1 LLIGALFST
10 VSAAAVSLM
19 LPPLAPLQMPAS
31 PEPVA
36 GAPEAVSAPEVAEAP
51 VMPEAPEAEVMAEAP
66 EAEVVAEAPGPV
78 ALPEDAATVVDP
90 AAPPAAEEAPVAPEP
105 AETAMAAPEPDS
117 VPAPV
122 AEAAPDPA
130 PEPEAAPETST
141 ETAMAGAVPETPVVD
156 VPAGSEFNRPK
167 PETDPLVPAQEPAP
181 VASSA
186 PEVSAPLAEEGPA
199 LTELAPA
206 APPEAQGEAPAILPE
221 PAPAAPMAMAEAPA
235 PDSAIPVPPPGEN
248 LPPPL
253 MPVLPEGEAAV
264 PTPSTAPEAVAPPR
278 APVEE
283 AAVTPEVAPEPEA
296 VLPAPDPAPAPTE
309 EAVILPEP
317 EVVAPA
323 SEPVAEAVPE
333 PEPQPAPA
341 PVEEAAVAPE
351 TITEPVIDPAP
362 QPERAKLPQIIAPDA
377 GADSAAPEDSAI
389 LTPPGGAA
397 ANRSRILTPGNSAPS
412 DGGPVIIDVAP
423 QQPIGATGR
432 PQVGFGQRGGVQIN
446 RLPRIGDDSAAAN
459 PAPEAAPAESGA
471 DQAVDSAVSRYRAAF
486 DNAGGKP
493 VIAVILIEDG
503 SAASAEPD
511 AIAAIG
517 APVTVA
523 LNPERADAATLA
535 QTFRLSGDEI
545 AIYEPAMPPGATAS
559 DREVSYQ
566 SFVQSLPETVAL
578 VAAPGSA
585 LQGDRRVAE
594 HMSALLATEGRG
606 LVTEARGLNPGRQAA
621 GRANAPYAG
630 IARSLD
636 EAGGDDQA
644 IQRFLDRAAFDA
656 ARSGSIVLIGH
667 ATPEV
672 VSALKGWIEAG
683 KKEAVIGPVSAVL
696 AP

>member
-1 LLIGALFST
+1 
-10 VSAAAVSLM
+10 M
-19 LPPLAPLQMPAS
+19 
-31 PEPVA
+31 
-36 GAPEAVSAPEVAEAP
+36 
-51 VMPEAPEAEVMAEAP
+51 
-66 EAEVVAEAPGPV
+66 
-78 ALPEDAATVVDP
+78 
-90 AAPPAAEEAPVAPEP
+90 
-105 AETAMAAPEPDS
+105 
-117 VPAPV
+117 

-264 PTPSTAPEAVAPPR
+264 PTPSTAPEAVAPTP

-317 EVVAPA
+317 EVVAPT
-323 SEPVAEAVPE
+323 PE
-333 PEPQPAPA
+333 PA

-351 TITEPVIDPAP
+351 TITEPAPEPVTDPAP
-362 QPERAKLPQIIAPDA
+362 PPERTKLPQIIVPGGGSDIP
-377 GADSAAPEDSAI
+377 APEESAI

-397 ANRSRILTPGNSAPS
+397 ANRPRILTPGNSAPS
-412 DGGPVIIDVAP
+412 DGGPVIIDIAP

-446 RLPRIGDDSAAAN
+446 RLPRIGDDSAAAD
-459 PAPEAAPAESGA
+459 PAPEAAPAEGGA

>member
-1 LLIGALFST
+1 MGRGYVSGLLIGALFST

-19 LPPLAPLQMPAS
+19 LPPLAPLRMPAS

-36 GAPEAVSAPEVAEAP
+36 ALPEAVSAPEAVAEAETP
-51 VMPEAPEAEVMAEAP
+51 VMPSSPAAEVTPEASE
-66 EAEVVAEAPGPV
+66 PV
-78 ALPEDAATVVDP
+78 ALSEEPATVVDP
-90 AAPPAAEEAPVAPEP
+90 AAPPAAEETPVAPDA
-105 AETAMAAPEPDS
+105 AETAMAAPEPDG

-122 AEAAPDPA
+122 AEVA
-130 PEPEAAPETST
+130 PEPTPEPMT
-141 ETAMAGAVPETPVVD
+141 ETAMAGVTPETPVVD

-167 PETDPLVPAQEPAP
+167 PETDPVVPAQQPAP
-181 VASSA
+181 VASAAPPVSA
-186 PEVSAPLAEEGPA
+186 PEAEAEPV

-221 PAPAAPMAMAEAPA
+221 PAPTAPMSMAEAPA
-235 PDSAIPVPPPGEN
+235 PDSAIPVPPPGES

-253 MPVLPEGEAAV
+253 IPARPEGEA
-264 PTPSTAPEAVAPPR
+264 PAPVAEP

-283 AAVTPEVAPEPEA
+283 AAVTPEPVTVAPDAQPAPEPA
-296 VLPAPDPAPAPTE
+296 TAPVADPAP
-309 EAVILPEP
+309 EP
-317 EVVAPA
+317 AT
-323 SEPVAEAVPE
+323 
-333 PEPQPAPA
+333 A

-351 TITEPVIDPAP
+351 IILEPAPDPVTDPAP
-362 QPERAKLPQIIAPDA
+362 QPERAKLPQIIAPDVN
-377 GADSAAPEDSAI
+377 ADSAAPEETAV
-389 LTPPGGAA
+389 LTPVDEGA
-397 ANRSRILTPGNSAPS
+397 ANRPRILTPGNAAPS

-423 QQPIGATGR
+423 QQPIGATAR

-446 RLPRIGDDSAAAN
+446 RLPRIGDDSAAA
-459 PAPEAAPAESGA
+459 APEADATPAESGA
-471 DQAVDSAVSRYRAAF
+471 DQTADTAVSRYRASF
-486 DNAGGKP
+486 DNPDDKP
-493 VIAVILIEDG
+493 LIAVILIDDG
-503 SAASAEPD
+503 SAATAEPD
-511 AIAAIG
+511 AIAGIG
-517 APVTVA
+517 APVTIA
-523 LNPERADAATLA
+523 LNPENADAASLA

-545 AIYEPAMPPGATAS
+545 AIYEPPAPPGATAS

-566 SFVQSLPETVAL
+566 AYVQNLPETVAL

-585 LQGDRRVAE
+585 LQGDRRAAE
-594 HMSALLATEGRG
+594 HMSALLAAEGRG

-636 EAGGDDQA
+636 DGGADDQA
-644 IQRFLDRAAFDA
+644 LQRFLDRAAFDA

-672 VSALKGWIEAG
+672 VSALTGWVAAG

>member
-1 LLIGALFST
+1 MGRGYVSGLLIGALFST

-19 LPPLAPLQMPAS
+19 LPPVAPLQMPAN

-36 GAPEAVSAPEVAEAP
+36 GAPDAVSAPEVAEAP
-51 VMPEAPEAEVMAEAP
+51 VKPETPEAEMMAEAP
-66 EAEVVAEAPGPV
+66 EPV
-78 ALPEDAATVVDP
+78 ALPEESAAVVDP
-90 AAPPAAEEAPVAPEP
+90 AAPPAAEEAQVAPDP
-105 AETAMAAPEPDS
+105 AETALAAPEPDS
-117 VPAPV
+117 VTAPV
-122 AEAAPDPA
+122 AAPDPA
-130 PEPEAAPETST
+130 PETAVEAAPEA
-141 ETAMAGAVPETPVVD
+141 AMEASVPETPVVD

-199 LTELAPA
+199 LTELSPA

-221 PAPAAPMAMAEAPA
+221 PAPAVPMAMAEAPT
-235 PDSAIPVPPPGEN
+235 PDSAIPVPPPGES

-253 MPVLPEGEAAV
+253 IPALPEGEA
-264 PTPSTAPEAVAPPR
+264 PAPVAEP

-283 AAVTPEVAPEPEA
+283 AAVTPAPVTVAPDA
-296 VLPAPDPAPAPTE
+296 QPAPEPAPAP
-309 EAVILPEP
+309 I
-317 EVVAPA
+317 
-323 SEPVAEAVPE
+323 
-333 PEPQPAPA
+333 
-341 PVEEAAVAPE
+341 EEAAVAPE
-351 TITEPVIDPAP
+351 IIPEPAPEPVADPAP

-377 GADSAAPEDSAI
+377 GADIPAPEDSAI

-397 ANRSRILTPGNSAPS
+397 ANRPRILTPGNSAPS
-412 DGGPVIIDVAP
+412 DGGPVIIDIAP

-446 RLPRIGDDSAAAN
+446 RLPRIGDDSAAAD
-459 PAPEAAPAESGA
+459 PAPEATPAENGA
-471 DQAVDSAVSRYRAAF
+471 DQAADSAVSRYRAAF
-486 DNAGGKP
+486 DNAAGKP

-511 AIAAIG
+511 AIAEIG

-523 LNPERADAATLA
+523 LNPENADAAMLA

-545 AIYEPAMPPGATAS
+545 AIYEPPMPPGATAS

-566 SFVQSLPETVAL
+566 SYVQSLPETVAL
-578 VAAPGSA
+578 IAAPGSA
-585 LQGDRRVAE
+585 LQGDRRAAE

-621 GRANAPYAG
+621 ERANAPYAG

-636 EAGGDDQA
+636 EAGDDDQA

-672 VSALKGWIEAG
+672 VSALKGWIDTG